1 MTSFSL
7 IIPWVIY
14 GDKQDILD
22 LFLGP
27 KSKFLNFEY
36 SPRLFSTKLF
46 NWFKALAL
54 EASNII
60 LNYFDFFFL
69 RPNLSLCLNLKTTMA
84 PAINKIATAS

>member
-1 MTSFSL
+1 MTSCSL
-7 IIPWVIY
+7 IITWVIY

-22 LFLGP
+22 LFSGP

-36 SPRLFSTKLF
+36 SERLLSTKLF

-60 LNYFDFFFL
+60 
-69 RPNLSLCLNLKTTMA
+69 
-84 PAINKIATAS
+84 

>member
-1 MTSFSL
+1 MTSCSL

-22 LFLGP
+22 LFSGP

-54 EASNII
+54 EA
-60 LNYFDFFFL
+60 
-69 RPNLSLCLNLKTTMA
+69 
-84 PAINKIATAS
+84 

>member
-1 MTSFSL
+1 M
-7 IIPWVIY
+7 Y
-14 GDKQDILD
+14 GDKQDILV
-22 LFLGP
+22 LFSGP

-36 SPRLFSTKLF
+36 SARLLSTKLF
-46 NWFKALAL
+46 NRFKALAL